1 LDNLETKP
9 IEPSDQK
16 LMEINMGPQHPAT
29 HGVLRLVLQ
38 LDGETVIKCTPVIG
52 YLHTGIEKTMEN
64 KTYLQALT
72 CTDRIDYLGPMLNN
86 FAYSLAVEKLFEL
99 DVPPKA
105 QWARICLAE
114 LTRLNSHLV
123 WLGTHALDIG
133 AMTMFFYTF
142 REREV
147 LLKLFEDCSGQR
159 MMTSYIIPGGLYYDL
174 PPDFDKSIRIIL
186 ETFPSRIDEYEDLLT
201 NNQIWINRTKGV
213 GVISPEDAI
222 GYGLTGPTLRGSGV
236 NYDVRKANP
245 YSGYEKF
252 DFEVPL
258 GSNCDCYDRY
268 LCRVAELR
276 QSLRIIRQAIDGLPD
291 GPFRSE
297 NRKFVLPPKFDV
309 FTSMEAMIHHFK
321 LVAHGMIPPAKG
333 EAYVP
338 IESGK
343 GELGFYIVSDGTKKP
358 YRVKVRP
365 PCFINLAA
373 IHKMVEGRLI
383 ADVIAVI
390 GSIDI
395 VLGEVDR

>member
-1 LDNLETKP
+1 MTVDT
-9 IEPSDQK
+9 DYK

-29 HGVLRLVLQ
+29 HGVLRLKLL
-38 LDGETVIKCTPVIG
+38 LDGETVVKCTPIIG

-64 KTYLQALT
+64 KTYKQALT
-72 CTDRIDYLGPMLNN
+72 CTDRIDYLGPLLNN
-86 FAYSLAVEKLFEL
+86 LAYTLSIEKLIEL
-99 DVPPKA
+99 EVPEKA
-105 QWARICLAE
+105 VWARVILAE

-123 WLGTHALDIG
+123 WVGTHALDIG
-133 AMTMFFYTF
+133 AMSMFFYAF

-159 MMTSYIIPGGLYYDL
+159 MMCSYITPGGLYYEL
-174 PPDFDKSIRIIL
+174 PDNFEDAVRNIL
-186 ETFPSRIDEYEDLLT
+186 RTFPSMIDEYEDLLT

-213 GVISPEDAI
+213 GIISAEDAI
-222 GYGLTGPTLRGSGV
+222 NHGLTGPTLRGSGV

-245 YSGYEKF
+245 YCDYEKF
-252 DFEVPL
+252 QFEVPL
-258 GSNCDCYDRY
+258 GSTGDCYDRY
-268 LCRVAELR
+268 LCRIEEMR
-276 QSLRIIRQAIDGLPD
+276 QSLKIIQQAIDGLPE
-291 GPFRSE
+291 GQVRSD
-297 NRKFVLPPKFDV
+297 NYKYVLPPRVKV
-309 FTSMEAMIHHFK
+309 MKGMEYMIHEFK
-321 LVAHGMIPPAKG
+321 LVAHGMIPPRG

-365 PCFINLAA
+365 PCFVNLSA
-373 IHKMVEGRLI
+373 IHKMVEGKLI

-395 VLGEVDR
+395 VLGEIDR